1 MRLLWQQLPS
11 PTITEILCNSTL
23 DGVVFDLEHG
33 CFNNETLYTC
43 IQVCL
48 LKNKLCF
55 IRVTWL
61 DKTVIRMSL
70 DAGVSGVIFSTVQ
83 NYFKAKEYYDYCF
96 YPPKGSRGQG
106 LVREN
111 EWGNKDFKKRDPIV
125 VAQIETRAGLD
136 NISIIA
142 EVDFDY
148 FMVGP
153 YDLSASLG
161 CVGNFDSPVYKT
173 AIEKLKSKV
182 GNKLGYHIVKN
193 IEDQLDIYRDS
204 EFLALSMDTL
214 FLIDGIKRIEDVK

>member
-1 MRLLWQQLPS
+1 MTLLWQQIPS
-11 PTITEILCNSTL
+11 PIVTEILCNSTL

-55 IRVTWL
+55 IRVTCL
-61 DKTVIRMSL
+61 DKTIIRMSH

-83 NYFKAKEYYDYCF
+83 NYSQAKELYSYCF
-96 YPPKGSRGQG
+96 YPHKGSRGQG

-111 EWGNKDFKKRDPIV
+111 QWGNKDLNPRNPIV
-125 VAQIETRAGLD
+125 VAQIETQQGLD
-136 NISIIA
+136 NISLISEI
-142 EVDFDY
+142 DFDY

-161 CVGNFDSPVYKT
+161 CLGDFNSPLYKA
-173 AIEKLKSKV
+173 AIEQLKLKV
-182 GNKLGYHIVKN
+182 GDKLGYHIVKDIKSQ
-193 IEDQLDIYRDS
+193 IETYKDS
-204 EFLALSMDTL
+204 KFLALSMDTL
-214 FLIDGIKRIEDVK
+214 FLINGIQNVQNY

>member
-1 MRLLWQQLPS
+1 MKLLWQQLSS
-11 PTITEILCNSTL
+11 PTITEILCGSIF

-33 CFNNETLYTC
+33 CYNNETLYNC

-70 DAGVSGVIFSTVQ
+70 DAGCSGVIFSTVEDHDQ
-83 NYFKAKEYYDYCF
+83 ARELYNYCF
-96 YPPKGSRGQG
+96 YPPAGKRGQG

-111 EWGNKDFKKRDPIV
+111 KWGEEDFRHRKPII
-125 VAQIETRAGLD
+125 VAQIETQQGVN
-136 NISIIA
+136 NINSLSQIN
-142 EVDFDY
+142 FDY

-161 CVGNFDSPVYKT
+161 CVGDFNSSSYKNT
-173 AIEKLKSKV
+173 IETLKSKL
-182 GNKLGYHIVKN
+182 GSKLGYHLVKD
-193 IEDQLDIYRDS
+193 IKTQLEAHKNS
-204 EFLALSMDTL
+204 KFLALSMDTL
-214 FLIDGIKRIEDVK
+214 FIIDGIKSIESLK

>member
-11 PTITEILCNSTL
+11 PIITEILCNSTI

-83 NYFKAKEYYDYCF
+83 TYYKAKEYYDYCF
-96 YPPKGSRGQG
+96 YPHKGSRGQG

-111 EWGNKDFKKRDPIV
+111 EWGNRDFKKRNPIV
-125 VAQIETRAGLD
+125 VAQIETQLGLD
-136 NISIIA
+136 NISIIS

-161 CVGNFDSPVYKT
+161 CVGDFNSPVYKA
-173 AIEKLKSKV
+173 AIEKLKLKL
-182 GNKLGYHIVKN
+182 GDKLGYHLVK
-193 IEDQLDIYRDS
+193 DIKINLKLTKIQN
-204 EFLALSMDTL
+204 F
-214 FLIDGIKRIEDVK
+214 

>member
-11 PTITEILCNSTL
+11 PIITEILCNSTI

-83 NYFKAKEYYDYCF
+83 TYYKAKEYYDYCF
-96 YPPKGSRGQG
+96 YPHKGSRGQG

-111 EWGNKDFKKRDPIV
+111 EWGNRDFKKRNPIV
-125 VAQIETRAGLD
+125 VAQIETQLGLD
-136 NISIIA
+136 NISIIS

-161 CVGNFDSPVYKT
+161 CVGDFNSPVYKA
-173 AIEKLKSKV
+173 AIEKLKLKL
-182 GNKLGYHIVKN
+182 GDKLGYHLVKD
-193 IEDQLDIYRDS
+193 IKDQFEAYKS
-204 EFLALSMDTL
+204 SKFLALSMDTL
-214 FLIDGIKRIEDVK
+214 FIIDGIKSIENIK

>member
-11 PTITEILCNSTL
+11 PTITEILCNSTF

-83 NYFKAKEYYDYCF
+83 NYFKAKEYYNYCF

>member
-11 PTITEILCNSTL
+11 PIITEILCNSTI

-83 NYFKAKEYYDYCF
+83 TYYKAKEYYDYCF

-111 EWGNKDFKKRDPIV
+111 EWGNKDFKKRNPIV
-125 VAQIETRAGLD
+125 VAQIETQLGLD
-136 NISIIA
+136 NISIIS
-142 EVDFDY
+142 EVNFDY

-161 CVGNFDSPVYKT
+161 CVGNFNSPLYKA
-173 AIEKLKSKV
+173 AIEKLTLKL
-182 GNKLGYHIVKN
+182 GDKLGYHLVKD
-193 IEDQLDIYRDS
+193 IKDQFEAHKNS
-204 EFLALSMDTL
+204 KFLALSMDTL
-214 FLIDGIKRIEDVK
+214 FIIDGIKSIENFK

>member
-1 MRLLWQQLPS
+1 MTLLWQQIPS
-11 PTITEILCNSTL
+11 PIVTEILCNSTL

-55 IRVTWL
+55 IRVTCL
-61 DKTVIRMSL
+61 DKTIIRMSL

-83 NYFKAKEYYDYCF
+83 NYSQAKELYSYCF
-96 YPPKGSRGQG
+96 YPHKGSRGQG

-111 EWGNKDFKKRDPIV
+111 QWGNKDLNPRNPIV
-125 VAQIETRAGLD
+125 VAQIETQQGLD
-136 NISIIA
+136 NISLISEI
-142 EVDFDY
+142 DFDY

-161 CVGNFDSPVYKT
+161 CLGDFNSPLYKA
-173 AIEKLKSKV
+173 AIEQLKLKV
-182 GNKLGYHIVKN
+182 GDKLGYHIVKDIKSQ
-193 IEDQLDIYRDS
+193 IETYKDS
-204 EFLALSMDTL
+204 KFLALSMDTL
-214 FLIDGIKRIEDVK
+214 FLINGIQNVQNY

>member
-11 PTITEILCNSTL
+11 PIITEILCNSTI

-83 NYFKAKEYYDYCF
+83 TYYKAKEYYDYCF
-96 YPPKGSRGQG
+96 YPHKGSRGQG

-111 EWGNKDFKKRDPIV
+111 EWGNRDFKKRNPIV
-125 VAQIETRAGLD
+125 VAQIETQLGLD
-136 NISIIA
+136 NISIIS

-161 CVGNFDSPVYKT
+161 CVGDFNSPLYKA
-173 AIEKLKSKV
+173 AIEKLKLKL
-182 GNKLGYHIVKN
+182 GDKLGYHLVKD
-193 IEDQLDIYRDS
+193 IKDQFEAYKNS
-204 EFLALSMDTL
+204 KFLALSMDTL
-214 FLIDGIKRIEDVK
+214 FIIDGIKSIENFK

>member
-11 PTITEILCNSTL
+11 PAITEILCNSTL

>member
-1 MRLLWQQLPS
+1 MTLLWQQIPS
-11 PTITEILCNSTL
+11 PIVTEILCNSTL

-55 IRVTWL
+55 IRVTCL
-61 DKTVIRMSL
+61 DKTIIRMSL

-83 NYFKAKEYYDYCF
+83 NYSQAKELYSYCF
-96 YPPKGSRGQG
+96 YPHKGNRGQG

-111 EWGNKDFKKRDPIV
+111 QWGNKDLNPRNPIV
-125 VAQIETRAGLD
+125 VAQIETQQGLD
-136 NISIIA
+136 NISLISEI
-142 EVDFDY
+142 DFDY

-161 CVGNFDSPVYKT
+161 CLGDFNSPLYKA
-173 AIEKLKSKV
+173 AIEQLKLKV
-182 GNKLGYHIVKN
+182 GDKLGYHIVKDIKSQ
-193 IEDQLDIYRDS
+193 IETYKDS
-204 EFLALSMDTL
+204 KFLALSMDTL
-214 FLIDGIKRIEDVK
+214 FLINGIQNVQNY